1 MWGLLLAS
9 QREEQRCEVRLR
21 VLRLVQANLELSTR
35 KIAEDVGISNGSA
48 FYVLAALVEK
58 GFLKLNNFK
67 NSSSKGRYAY
77 ILTPKGVR
85 EKSLLTSR
93 FIERKREKYKEL
105 RAEIEALEREA
116 GVRVDD
122 ASPAGP
128 WELKLKDQKR

>member
-9 QREEQRCEVRLR
+9 QREGQRYEVRLR
-21 VLRLVQANLELSTR
+21 VLRLVQANPELSTR

-67 NSSSKGRYAY
+67 NSSSKGCYAY

-85 EKSLLTSR
+85 EKSLLTAR
-93 FIERKREKYKEL
+93 FIERKREEYKDL

-116 GVRVDD
+116 GLMDGNGDRSD
-122 ASPAGP
+122 SR
-128 WELKLKDQKR
+128 L

>member
-1 MWGLLLAS
+1 MAS
-9 QREEQRCEVRLR
+9 QREDQRYEVRLR
-21 VLRLVQANLELSTR
+21 VLRLVHANPELSTR

-48 FYVLAALVEK
+48 FYVLTALVEK
-58 GFLKLNNFK
+58 GFLKLDNFK

-93 FIERKREKYKEL
+93 FIERKREEYKDL

-116 GVRVDD
+116 GLAFDD
-122 ASPAGP
+122 GHLSDP
-128 WELKLKDQKR
+128 RR

>member
-9 QREEQRCEVRLR
+9 KREGQRYEVRLR
-21 VLRLVQANLELSTR
+21 VLRLVQANPELSTR

-48 FYVLAALVEK
+48 FYVLTALVEK
-58 GFLKLNNFK
+58 GLLKLDNFK

-93 FIERKREKYKEL
+93 FIERKREEYKDL

-116 GVRVDD
+116 GSAVDD
-122 ASPAGP
+122 GFLSYP
-128 WELKLKDQKR
+128 RR

>member
-1 MWGLLLAS
+1 MAS
-9 QREEQRCEVRLR
+9 QREDQRYEVRLR
-21 VLRLVQANLELSTR
+21 VLRLVQANPELSTR

-58 GFLKLNNFK
+58 GFLKLDNFK
-67 NSSSKGRYAY
+67 KSSSKGRYAY

-93 FIERKREKYKEL
+93 FIERKREEYKDL

-116 GVRVDD
+116 GLMDGNGDRPD
-122 ASPAGP
+122 SR
-128 WELKLKDQKR
+128 L

>member
-1 MWGLLLAS
+1 LAS
-9 QREEQRCEVRLR
+9 QREEQRSEVRLR

-122 ASPAGP
+122 GSPDGP
-128 WELKLKDQKR
+128 WKLKLRD

>member
-9 QREEQRCEVRLR
+9 QREGQRYEVRLR
-21 VLRLVQANLELSTR
+21 VLRLVQANPELSTR

-48 FYVLAALVEK
+48 FYVLTALVEK
-58 GFLKLNNFK
+58 GFLKLDNFK

-93 FIERKREKYKEL
+93 FIERKREEYKDL

-116 GVRVDD
+116 GLTDGNGSLADSR
-122 ASPAGP
+122 
-128 WELKLKDQKR
+128 R

>member
-9 QREEQRCEVRLR
+9 QREDQRNEVRLR
-21 VLRLVQANLELSTR
+21 VIWLVQANPEMTTR

-48 FYVLAALVEK
+48 FYLLKALVEK

-67 NSSSKGRYAY
+67 NSSNKGRYAY

-85 EKSLLTSR
+85 EKSLLTSS
-93 FIERKREKYKEL
+93 FLERKREEYKNL

-116 GVRVDD
+116 GLAFDD
-122 ASPAGP
+122 GHLSDP
-128 WELKLKDQKR
+128 RR